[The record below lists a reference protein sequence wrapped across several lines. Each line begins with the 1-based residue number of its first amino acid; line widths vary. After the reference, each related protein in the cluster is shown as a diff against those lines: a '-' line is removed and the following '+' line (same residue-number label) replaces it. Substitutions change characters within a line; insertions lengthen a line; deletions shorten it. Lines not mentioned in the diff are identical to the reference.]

1 VENAH
6 PARLLLSQR
15 VFAAA
20 LPAIRFV
27 LFTKRVEGVFCE
39 VRQDE
44 LEGMKHKKR
53 TGVLVP
59 ALLVAFS
66 KALAL
71 GVVGPY
77 LAVDLLD

>member
-27 LFTKRVEGVFCE
+27 LFTKRVEEGVFSE
-39 VRQDE
+39 VRRDE
-44 LEGMKHKKR
+44 
-53 TGVLVP
+53 
-59 ALLVAFS
+59 
-66 KALAL
+66 
-71 GVVGPY
+71 
-77 LAVDLLD
+77 